1 MRLADACD
9 CLGIDV
15 STVGRDDA
23 QRAYRKAALRHH
35 PDRNPN
41 DPDATGKF
49 QTVGEAWER
58 VQQYYESPRRW
69 GHHAD
74 PPEKDEFCAKDPGS
88 GEFAGGQQYYAS
100 WEEMFSRWFG
110 GAGGSGGRPDFSG
123 FEPPPSHKTGC
134 KCATCKAE
142 RRRDEIFAE
151 RKKAREA
158 RKREAEKLIA
168 AARDRARVEAART
181 AQQRMEE
188 AAERRERLNIE
199 AAAVALRRSRA
210 VETLRALVDAPL
222 EMAAPLESLL
232 DSFAALKTAAD
243 KVRRAVTRQQQ
254 PEGGSGGSGLE
265 NGVERMAAPSNSEQ
279 QQQQQDDEALLA
291 LAERRL
297 DALTDAAEAAGVAEE
312 HEVRTEEAQNASCGG
327 AQAQDGEVTNVD
339 DIDQGAPPQAQPH
352 ASRSRGGG
360 GSSHGSSRRQ
370 RKAAARGASMRALQA
385 LSEARTLDELESA
398 IEEAEGVRAAGSD
411 LAFALEEARER
422 LDRLEQRQT
431 TTTTTKRGV
440 QLQQQKRSVD
450 TRPQG

>member
-1 MRLADACD
+1 MVWR
-9 CLGIDV
+9 
-15 STVGRDDA
+15 SRR
-23 QRAYRKAALRHH
+23 QWRAAR
-35 PDRNPN
+35 
-41 DPDATGKF
+41 
-49 QTVGEAWER
+49 
-58 VQQYYESPRRW
+58 
-69 GHHAD
+69 
-74 PPEKDEFCAKDPGS
+74 
-88 GEFAGGQQYYAS
+88 
-100 WEEMFSRWFG
+100 
-110 GAGGSGGRPDFSG
+110 FSG

-158 RKREAEKLIA
+158 RKRRRRSSSPPPETAQES
-168 AARDRARVEAART
+168 RRRARRSSGWRRPRSART
-181 AQQRMEE
+181 
-188 AAERRERLNIE
+188 LNIE

-254 PEGGSGGSGLE
+254 PEGGSGGGGLE